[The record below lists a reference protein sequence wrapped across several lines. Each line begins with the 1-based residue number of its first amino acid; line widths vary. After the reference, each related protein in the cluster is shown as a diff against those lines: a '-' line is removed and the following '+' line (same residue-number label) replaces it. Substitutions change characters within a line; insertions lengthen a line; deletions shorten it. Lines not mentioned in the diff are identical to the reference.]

1 LSKGSVATRLPFD
14 DRRRVFLIR
23 VKSLLVVF
31 WTLSPIT
38 LLSSFP
44 TITVVFRHAAAHG
57 LTSALSEC
65 NPLSV
70 VPRSNLLEVGQM
82 EGIFLSEPDRP
93 NRPDRQ
99 RSLPLETPAGAGAPA
114 QRASATSVNGATS
127 RSGTGQP
134 KGVGQTP
141 ADTHQRY
148 VRQRAQYG
156 GFKFGS
162 AFFGWLTATGT
173 AVILTALVVA
183 FGAAVGLGSRVDE
196 LTDAN
201 PSAADTTMGWVGA
214 VALLIVL
221 FLSYFAGG
229 YVAGRMARFDGARQG
244 FAVWL
249 WAIIIAVAVAVV
261 SLLAGSQFNV
271 LAKLNSFPRIPV
283 NEGDLT
289 AATAITAVLLA
300 IVSLVGAVLGGL
312 AGMRFHRRVD
322 RVPISDQ

>member
-1 LSKGSVATRLPFD
+1 
-14 DRRRVFLIR
+14 
-23 VKSLLVVF
+23 
-31 WTLSPIT
+31 
-38 LLSSFP
+38 
-44 TITVVFRHAAAHG
+44 
-57 LTSALSEC
+57 
-65 NPLSV
+65 
-70 VPRSNLLEVGQM
+70 M
-82 EGIFLSEPDRP
+82 EGIPLSEPDH
-93 NRPDRQ
+93 PDRQ
-99 RSLPLETPAGAGAPA
+99 RSSPLETPAGAGAPA
-114 QRASATSVNGATS
+114 QRATATPVNGATS
-127 RSGTGQP
+127 RSGTAP
-134 KGVGQTP
+134 VKGVGQTSTD
-141 ADTHQRY
+141 AHQRY

-173 AVILTALVVA
+173 AVILTALVAA

-201 PSAADTTMGWVGA
+201 PSAADATMGWVGA

-249 WAIIIAVAVAVV
+249 WAIIVAVAVAVV

-271 LAKLNSFPRIPV
+271 LAELNSFPRIPV

-289 AATAITAVLLA
+289 PATAITAVLLA
-300 IVSLVGAVLGGL
+300 VVSLVGAVLGGL

-322 RVPISDQ
+322 RVPVTDRVTEQ